1 MANQVLFV
9 STLANKKAPTI
20 PQKAL
25 KTAANMLKIVAANTK
40 HCFMLA
46 LEVLQHIFKA
56 HPKKILTT
64 GKMNK
69 AKIVTLT
76 QITTSGLKAS
86 DVGHNDDVKA
96 QIDHGITRH
105 KDNTPKISEMKC
117 MQVLFSPK

>member
-1 MANQVLFV
+1 MENQVLFV
-9 STLANKKAPTI
+9 STFDNNMAPTT

-25 KTAANMLKIVAANTK
+25 NIDANMLKIAVANTK

-46 LEVLQHIFKA
+46 LESLQHNFKA
-56 HPKKILTT
+56 NPITILTN
-64 GKMNK
+64 GNMNK

-96 QIDHGITRH
+96 QIAHGITRH
-105 KDNTPKISEMKC
+105 KDNTPKTSEMKC